1 MRTVVQFTVASL
13 SLNGHQWVSKIQGYN
28 QQQVAA
34 VRDRQE
40 YCQAVADGCA
50 EATHSVDESCSWK

>member
-40 YCQAVADGCA
+40 YCQAVADGCP
-50 EATHSVDESCSWK
+50 EATH